1 MRFFDLFAG
10 ERVVVGA
17 IRKRKGHGLL
27 AHAHADRIAVD
38 VEQTHTLE
46 QLAAGAGNA
55 ALKVLAGHGVIDHDS
70 KVVLNGRV
78 LRELAVVLLV
88 DKLVKIKLES
98 NHNLI
103 DIQGLARLGVNLAD
117 PAQHGAAGQNLGRT
131 TRLQESVA
139 LALDGTEADL
149 LDAQLGKQLLDNALA
164 KEEAQLA
171 VLHAPGL
178 LAPLAREHTRHGLGL
193 LGQAGVLAT
202 VEQAADLVQVHVQ
215 AAALTATLQQTR
227 QQ

>member
-1 MRFFDLFAG
+1 M
-10 ERVVVGA
+10 
-17 IRKRKGHGLL
+17 
-27 AHAHADRIAVD
+27 
-38 VEQTHTLE
+38 
-46 QLAAGAGNA
+46 
-55 ALKVLAGHGVIDHDS
+55 
-70 KVVLNGRV
+70 
-78 LRELAVVLLV
+78 
-88 DKLVKIKLES
+88 
-98 NHNLI
+98 
-103 DIQGLARLGVNLAD
+103 NLAD

-202 VEQAADLVQVHVQ
+202 VEQAADLVQVHVGR
-215 AAALTATLQQTR
+215 AVGLVIGHRLQQTR